1 MNFSNYAWLQKYIL
15 IHRGPE
21 HTLLSMLLSHPG
33 RSIENCWGVGICNHK
48 LIIEHHAKQSLFS
61 LRGARSILCSDI
73 ITPMRDELLDYRS
86 AGSSKSK
93 KSIGQRSEMPD
104 IRQLKNFTQS
114 SRKIWEE
121 VILALYCQNYPLG
134 QEYVSNVNTNFP
146 TKDMLLTSSSKPA
159 NQHRH
164 VRLTL
169 GYLT

>member
-1 MNFSNYAWLQKYIL
+1 
-15 IHRGPE
+15 
-21 HTLLSMLLSHPG
+21 MLDYKNISWYTED
-33 RSIENCWGVGICNHK
+33 RSIHCYQCCYHIQAEVLKIVEVLESVTINWLLNIMQSSHYFPCVG
-48 LIIEHHAKQSLFS
+48 QDLF
-61 LRGARSILCSDI
+61 CSDI